1 MPDKMSGKLLRPAL
15 VLAFVTFSSAALAQ
29 PPESQFGFG
38 GTAGPRS
45 RGSSGD
51 IPVFRNIARPR
62 QTPGG
67 PAIQRDDPSN
77 FSIMLSGAIP
87 DLWSATLHWRITERF
102 AIEFRA
108 APETKLN
115 LRIEMPA
122 DLISTK
128 KNIGVA
134 NPPYTISGKA
144 GSGPGGGIGF
154 VFYPYLSGRDGGGW
168 FVGAGVE
175 HRRLTLTAAT
185 RSPVLICS
193 LIEAQKDPPC
203 GNVDAALVTRTELD
217 LDAALETSGTAW
229 RAWTGW
235 RLNFGGAG
243 SGGFAGR
250 GGGSI
255 LRRTFV
261 EVALGAERVLNPN
274 RKAKVNMR
282 LVTPGLDDPE
292 TDSALGILKDQNT
305 EKAGEKLANTLNQYD
320 SKLTPV
326 AWLGAGVWL

>member
-1 MPDKMSGKLLRPAL
+1 MPDKMSGKLMRPAL
-15 VLAFVTFSSAALAQ
+15 IFALTFGSCVGFAQ

-45 RGSSGD
+45 RREGD
-51 IPVFRNIARPR
+51 IPAFRSMARPR
-62 QTPGG
+62 QIPGG
-67 PAIQRDDPSN
+67 PAIQKDEPRD
-77 FSIMLSGAIP
+77 FSIMISGAIP
-87 DLWSATLHWRITERF
+87 DLWSATLHWRINERF
-102 AIEFRA
+102 AFEFRA
-108 APETKLN
+108 APETQLN

-134 NPPYTISGKA
+134 NPAYKISGKA
-144 GSGPGGGIGF
+144 GSGPGGGIGV

-168 FVGAGVE
+168 FVGAGLE
-175 HRRLTLTAAT
+175 QRRLTLTGTT

-217 LDAALETSGTAW
+217 LDASLETSGTAW

-235 RLNFGGAG
+235 RLNFGSAG

-250 GGGSI
+250 GGTTFI
-255 LRRTFV
+255 RRTFM
-261 EVALGAERVLNPN
+261 EFALGAERVTNPR
-274 RKAKVNMR
+274 RKTRVN
-282 LVTPGLDDPE
+282 LSLLTPGLEDPE

-305 EKAGEKLANTLNQYD
+305 EKAGAKLANALNQYD
-320 SKLTPV
+320 SKVTPV